1 MAGFI
6 IHLAIGEQYIK
17 KHKEE
22 IKNKNEFIN
31 GIIAPDL
38 DEKMTDIE
46 KNKSKSHYGD
56 WKDNKTITNI
66 DKFLKDK
73 EVNMGKDYWKGY
85 FLHLLT
91 DYYFYNI
98 IFHKEY
104 MQSLEN
110 NEKFYYDY
118 DCLNGELIKKY
129 KELEKYKVE
138 QIKKYIDILKEKP
151 KYLKLDKVIL
161 FIEKISDFDIGKKV
175 EIIKE
180 KGMEGL

>member
-1 MAGFI
+1 MPGFT

-22 IKNKNEFIN
+22 IKNKKEFIK

-38 DEKMTDIE
+38 NEKMTDIE

-56 WKDNKTITNI
+56 WGDNKTITLI

-73 EVNMGKDYWKGY
+73 KVNMEKDYWKGY

-91 DYYFYNI
+91 DHYFYNI

-104 MQSLEN
+104 MQSLKN

-118 DCLNGELIKKY
+118 DCLNEELIKKY
-129 KELEKYKVE
+129 QELEKYRVE
-138 QIKKYIDILKEKP
+138 PIKKYIDILKEKP
-151 KYLKLDKVIL
+151 
-161 FIEKISDFDIGKKV
+161 
-175 EIIKE
+175 
-180 KGMEGL
+180 